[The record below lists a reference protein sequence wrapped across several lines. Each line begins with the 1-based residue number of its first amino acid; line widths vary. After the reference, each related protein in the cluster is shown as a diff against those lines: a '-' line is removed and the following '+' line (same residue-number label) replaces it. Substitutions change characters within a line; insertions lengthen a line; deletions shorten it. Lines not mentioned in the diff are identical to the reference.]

1 MVVMYV
7 VGLGDYVDFR
17 VVLCEKNVKLV
28 NCTNLYG
35 SRVQTGLWGAHLV
48 DWKIE
53 VVGIRVLMCSN
64 ERVTLGPSLVAQRPK
79 SYL

>member
-17 VVLCEKNVKLV
+17 VVLCERNVKLV
-28 NCTNLYG
+28 NCTKIYTE

-48 DWKIE
+48 DWMIE
-53 VVGIRVLMCSN
+53 VVGIRVC
-64 ERVTLGPSLVAQRPK
+64 
-79 SYL
+79 